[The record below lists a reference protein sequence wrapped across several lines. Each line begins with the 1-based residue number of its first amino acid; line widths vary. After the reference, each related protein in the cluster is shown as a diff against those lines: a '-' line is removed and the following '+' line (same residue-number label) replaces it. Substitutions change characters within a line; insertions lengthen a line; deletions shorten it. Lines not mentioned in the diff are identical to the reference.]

1 MARVEAR
8 LQLTDPIPARS
19 EYEVRIGLQLLLKP
33 ALIELRIA
41 ERGEARGQAAE
52 SPDEPDLSG
61 DYVGGVT
68 NLCLSCKLESVL
80 GLALHI
86 AKRISGGEKKRNQ
99 TVVGKNRILEVT
111 GFLGRGKGAAQ
122 QFETSAQMP

>member
-61 DYVGGVT
+61 DWRSPASWAVVKERRS
-68 NLCLSCKLESVL
+68 NSRPVRRCLDQ
-80 GLALHI
+80 GLI
-86 AKRISGGEKKRNQ
+86 K
-99 TVVGKNRILEVT
+99 
-111 GFLGRGKGAAQ
+111 
-122 QFETSAQMP
+122 